1 MAIIFIFGAGIV
13 AKLFF
18 IQVVKDDFYKALVQG
33 QSLYNLGEKIEN
45 ARGEIF
51 FKGGEPLAINVEW
64 PLVSLSPSEVQNR
77 ETVAKDLALALN
89 LDEALIL
96 EKLDAENLY
105 VILKKRLTDEEVGRI
120 KELNLKGVYL
130 QKEAGR
136 YYPQETLAS
145 QLVGFLNA
153 EKDGQ
158 YGLEE
163 YYDSVLSGN
172 RKNPGE
178 DITLAVDY
186 PVQFMAEKL
195 LKEAKDNLK
204 IEGGDII
211 VMNPTTGEILA
222 MANYPSFD
230 PNEYSKV
237 TDLDVFKNSATQNI
251 FEPGS
256 IFKPITMAGAVDMG
270 VITPQTTY
278 QDPGTIKIGK
288 WSIYNYLN
296 RIYPGNIT
304 MTEVLEKSINTG
316 AVFAKDRL
324 GNENFLRY
332 VGDFGVFEP
341 TGIDLEETYSRN
353 EELKKGYEINFA
365 TASFG
370 QGIEITPIQ
379 LVKAFSAIINGGD
392 LIAPRIV
399 AKIGEEETG
408 REVTRE
414 NVISDKTTSQLA
426 AMLVSVIEKGYGK
439 PARIQGYYMGGKT
452 GTAQV
457 SFAALG
463 IDKIGYSEKTWQS
476 FIGFAPAFNP
486 QFVILVKID
495 NPQTKTAEFSAVP
508 IFKELAKYIIDYYQ
522 IPPDYDD
529 TTE

>member
-18 IQVVKDDFYKALVQG
+18 IQVVKDDFYRALAQG
-33 QSLYNLGEKIEN
+33 QTLYSLGEKIEYI
-45 ARGEIF
+45 RGEIF

-64 PLVSLSPSEVQNR
+64 PLVSLSPSEVENK
-77 ETVAKDLALALN
+77 ETVAKELALVLN
-89 LDEALIL
+89 LDEALISD
-96 EKLDAENLY
+96 KLDGESLY
-105 VILKKRLTDEEVGRI
+105 IILKKRLNEEEVNKI
-120 KELNLKGVYL
+120 KELDLKGVYL

-153 EKDGQ
+153 EKAGQ

-163 YYDSVLSGN
+163 YYNSVLVGD
-172 RKNPGE
+172 RKNSGK
-178 DITLAVDY
+178 DLTLTIDY
-186 PVQFMAEKL
+186 PIQFMAEKA
-195 LKEAKDNLK
+195 LKEAKDNLN

-211 VMNPTTGEILA
+211 VMNPVTGEILA

-230 PNEYSKV
+230 PNDYSKV
-237 TDLDVFKNSATQNI
+237 TDQNVFKNSATQNI

-256 IFKPITMAGAVDMG
+256 IFKPITMAGAINMG

-278 QDPGTIKIGK
+278 QDPGVITIGK

-296 RIYPGNIT
+296 RTYPGDIT
-304 MTEVLEKSINTG
+304 MTGVLEKSINTG

-332 VGDFGVFEP
+332 VEDFGIFEP
-341 TGIDLEETYSRN
+341 TGIDLEETYSEN

-365 TASFG
+365 TAAFG
-370 QGIEITPIQ
+370 QGIEVTPIQ
-379 LVKAFSAIINGGD
+379 LVKAFSAIVNGGD
-392 LIAPRIV
+392 LIAPRVV
-399 AKIGEEETG
+399 AKVGEEEKEK
-408 REVTRE
+408 EVTRE

-426 AMLVSVIEKGYGK
+426 AMLVSVIENGYGK
-439 PARIQGYYMGGKT
+439 PAKIQGYYMGGKT

-463 IDKIGYSEKTWQS
+463 INQAGYSEKTWQS

-508 IFKELAKYIIDYYQ
+508 IFKEMAKYIIDYYQ
-522 IPPDYDD
+522 IPPDY
-529 TTE
+529 EERE